1 MGHNLGLGPLAKGG
15 SFFFFF
21 YHIDLSFFDT
31 FYHMIYGQIKI
42 KACYN
47 REETL
52 STLFYRLV
60 TIIMEVPHHD
70 RLEVNAL
77 MRIFTSNGREKK
89 DKRESRDERIAACL
103 GAFLTYNSRKFQEL
117 ARKLSV
123 SLSNESLL
131 QY

>member
-1 MGHNLGLGPLAKGG
+1 
-15 SFFFFF
+15 
-21 YHIDLSFFDT
+21 
-31 FYHMIYGQIKI
+31 MIYGQIKI